1 MEKRT
6 CLGLEQVS
14 QKKQTKLFGL
24 AYVYFRHEGTYRVRL
39 LCMASEEVQNSANNA
54 LVNEVEERTKCN
66 ACEVNLAWGNL
77 PSVFG
82 LLIEVAN
89 KTCSLLNSAAIGFL
103 LRSHVNQSLRDASP
117 LSTRRGQGKR
127 LKSLFFLIRGRKIH
141 DFKMGVIREF
151 GGWLGSEK
159 QTFGG

>member
-1 MEKRT
+1 MRVRWL
-6 CLGLEQVS
+6 CLG
-14 QKKQTKLFGL
+14 
-24 AYVYFRHEGTYRVRL
+24 
-39 LCMASEEVQNSANNA
+39 SEEVQNSANNA
-54 LVNEVEERTKCN
+54 LVHEVEERSKSD

-82 LLIEVAN
+82 LLVEVAN

-103 LRSHVNQSLRDASP
+103 LRSHVNQCLRDASP

-141 DFKMGVIREF
+141 DFKMGVI
-151 GGWLGSEK
+151 
-159 QTFGG
+159 